1 MCSEGFRRVLLEPE
15 YLRGLIQILFAT
27 LIASGPKTAIDSGT
41 RGDGVRLGKRDSV
54 SEK

>member
-1 MCSEGFRRVLLEPE
+1 MLESEYFRGP
-15 YLRGLIQILFAT
+15 IQILFAT